1 MRAVRVTVSTIAL
14 VALLRQS
21 WVPVAAFPVAWLLI
35 LGSPRVFPLFLDPA
49 EAPRKQGSPLGL
61 CAQARSLV
69 IARDVTGA
77 DPRECS
83 TDGPHLDR
91 GSHWFAENSPRP
103 AWSTWR

>member
-1 MRAVRVTVSTIAL
+1 MRAVRITVSMIAL

-21 WVPVAAFPVAWLLI
+21 WEPAAAFPVAWLLI
-35 LGSPRVFPLFLDPA
+35 LGSPWVCSLPLDPA

-61 CAQARSLV
+61 CAQARTLA

-77 DPRECS
+77 DPRECR

-91 GSHWFAENSPRP
+91 GSL
-103 AWSTWR
+103 